1 MSRWIPI
8 VAILAFASLTSAV
21 WRSPSKCC
29 GQTIH
34 FGPRFPGETI
44 IHERVVSRGQ
54 VDSVDETAGTAEP
67 MSGSD
72 IAADAPRDEA
82 SVFSLGQ
89 PVWERLLDLERE
101 NAQLSAEL
109 NYERKLH
116 RYLESS
122 ESKES
127 QMRSRISDLEQV
139 AKQAETKARQLPAR
153 FEAENRERQNRI
165 LDLEQELRR
174 MSEAFKVA
182 VRQQESLRESLQ
194 MAQAQLSTKIE
205 STRRA
210 TANAIPDAFSARPKP
225 VQPSNSSPAKEDPGS
240 QKESV
245 RDPPKRATEPD
256 PPKAAKPEPSRKPNR
271 PPSKPRP
278 SKKKRDP
285 QARTG
290 GVQILTHRAEIG

>member
-1 MSRWIPI
+1 MSRWTSS
-8 VAILAFASLTSAV
+8 VAVLAIASLTSAV

-34 FGPRFPGETI
+34 LGPRFPGETI

-54 VDSVDETAGTAEP
+54 VDSVDEAAGTAEP

-72 IAADAPRDEA
+72 VAPHDEA

-139 AKQAETKARQLPAR
+139 AKQAETKARQLAAR

-194 MAQAQLSTKIE
+194 MAQAQLSSKIE

-240 QKESV
+240 QKEPI
-245 RDPPKRATEPD
+245 RDAPKRAKEPD
-256 PPKAAKPEPSRKPNR
+256 PPKAAKPEPSRKPHR

-290 GVQILTHRAEIG
+290 GVQILTHRADIG